1 MSDETTILNVRVPVK
16 FKKIIED
23 YVQMDTHMNESE
35 LVRNAIRDY
44 IKQNAPELYQKL
56 FTLNNST
63 D

>member
-1 MSDETTILNVRVPVK
+1 MADETTVLNVRVPIK

-44 IKQNAPELYQKL
+44 IKTNAPELYQKL
-56 FTLNNST
+56 FISNNST
-63 D
+63 N